1 MEEFVNHMFS
11 APRNVLSKVH
21 VDTASSGPG
30 EGGKACYPVE
40 LELPVSHDDLWE
52 TYPTNGVVH
61 SPQWTSWFLVGNIIV
76 SGNTQRHHPKILH
89 EA

>member
-40 LELPVSHDDLWE
+40 LELPVSMTTYGKRILQWGGTFPTVDILSLGWKSHCFRK
-52 TYPTNGVVH
+52 YPTT
-61 SPQWTSWFLVGNIIV
+61 SP
-76 SGNTQRHHPKILH
+76 
-89 EA
+89 

>member
-40 LELPVSHDDLWE
+40 LELPVSMT
-52 TYPTNGVVH
+52 TYGKRILQWGGTI
-61 SPQWTSWFLVGNIIV
+61 PQWTS
-76 SGNTQRHHPKILH
+76 
-89 EA
+89 